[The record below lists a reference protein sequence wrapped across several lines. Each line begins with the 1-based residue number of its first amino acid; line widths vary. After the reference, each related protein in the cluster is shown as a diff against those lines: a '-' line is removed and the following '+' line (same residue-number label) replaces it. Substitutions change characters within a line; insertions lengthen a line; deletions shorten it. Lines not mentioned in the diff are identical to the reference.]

1 MDAKDAVMQMFNRD
15 LEEAEEQY
23 QMALRNNRIHIDELI
38 DIQTSRLQ
46 AVEEEFNRDL
56 RILIEEFEM
65 EREEIMENHRLECK
79 ELRDIIAKVDKEEQK
94 KDEEAKSNFETYRE
108 EVKNRSNEDLL
119 DMTTRLQYR
128 VLHVDNEFELHHT
141 NY

>member
-128 VLHVDNEFELHHT
+128 VLHVDNELELHHT